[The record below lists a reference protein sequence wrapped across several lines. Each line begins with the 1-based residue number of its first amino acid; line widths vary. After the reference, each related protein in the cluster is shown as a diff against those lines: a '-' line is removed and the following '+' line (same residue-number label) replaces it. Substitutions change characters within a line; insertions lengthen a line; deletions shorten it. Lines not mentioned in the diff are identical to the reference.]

1 MQSRQDYRNV
11 IKLRFQPCRLAE
23 LWLDFADNLSIDSKL
38 LVDHAYPDL
47 EDKSREQLALNH
59 YLSQLS
65 DQQVAFSVKQKRPST
80 FDDAASA
87 TMEMELYLLTD
98 KVMTTMGAVSLQEP
112 EDSKPVQ
119 GQGSEHSV
127 VLPGIMVR
135 LEEI

>member
-1 MQSRQDYRNV
+1 MYS
-11 IKLRFQPCRLAE
+11 
-23 LWLDFADNLSIDSKL
+23 
-38 LVDHAYPDL
+38 DL
-47 EDKSREQLALNH
+47 EDKSSEQLALNH

-87 TMEMELYLLTD
+87 TMEMKLYLLTD

-119 GQGSEHSV
+119 GQGCEHCSCT
-127 VLPGIMVR
+127 PWYYGEVR
-135 LEEI
+135 GDIEED